1 MALANGLVHLPD
13 HPTVA
18 ERAAAIDWILAMA
31 RNPRICPPEEI
42 RALAERRRVAQERWR
57 AAEDAA
63 EAIEFALPSEL
74 RCLSAAKQA
83 SAAALAA
90 AGHPEAEALA
100 ARLFEEK
107 DALER
112 EFVRLVPTTLETLL
126 IFAAH
131 HRGLPGL
138 CR

>member
-1 MALANGLVHLPD
+1 MFNENTFNSRDDDSAPVALANGLVHLPD

-57 AAEDAA
+57 AEDAA

-100 ARLFEEK
+100 ARLLGEE

-112 EFVRLVPTTLETLL
+112 ELVPPAVPTTL
-126 IFAAH
+126 
-131 HRGLPGL
+131 
-138 CR
+138 